1 MTDIEIGNDE
11 GGDAMTKFRIKTN
24 MFALVAICALS
35 VSLPNTSFA
44 NLNDIACNAIWRGCL
59 DKCGSHA
66 TQTCTANCDT
76 RRSECALGLPNSKQ
90 QSPPPPCRGIRCTLR
105 PTHPPTTVS
114 DPAHPPRHPVE
125 PVKPVG
131 VSNPDKTGTGTSGP
145 VILLR
150 KNDSGGGQGQEHGH
164 GH

>member
-1 MTDIEIGNDE
+1 MI
-11 GGDAMTKFRIKTN
+11 
-24 MFALVAICALS
+24 
-35 VSLPNTSFA
+35 
-44 NLNDIACNAIWRGCL
+44 
-59 DKCGSHA
+59 
-66 TQTCTANCDT
+66 DT
-76 RRSECALGLPNSKQ
+76 RIRIVVGATVLTACALGALWPTAGLANLAEIACQAIKNDCDRGCDEVTNVLACYKNCGAEYQDCVHGHTTKQ
-90 QSPPPPCRGIRCTLR
+90 QTPPPPCRGIHCTLR

-131 VSNPDKTGTGTSGP
+131 VSNPNKTNTGNGGP

-150 KNDSGGGQGQEHGH
+150 KNDSGNGQGHGH